1 MERARHFMKPILSEE
16 RDSATLQNLGRASL
30 QIIHDI
36 KNQLNGLKLYATF
49 LRKRM
54 EKGDQPADEQETVA
68 KLVAGLERA
77 ANDLTVLVQ
86 YGCPIVLHKQSGV
99 DIQKIMRGVWSSLRE
114 TATGDLN
121 WSLVIDSD
129 SAPLIG
135 EFDSAVLTDAL
146 KAISLGALKSRRRN
160 DFGTVKVSLRREDP
174 TAVIQWEPVS
184 FKDGDPFR
192 SFNGSDAIKMS
203 LAAKVVEAHGGSA
216 EHQEDL
222 LRVRL
227 PLAHE

>member
-1 MERARHFMKPILSEE
+1 MKPLLPED

-54 EKGDQPADEQETVA
+54 EKGGQPADEQETVA

-86 YGCPIVLHKQSGV
+86 YGCRLELHKQSGV
-99 DIQKIMRGVWSSLRE
+99 DIQKIMRSVSSSLRE
-114 TATGDLN
+114 TGTGDLTC
-121 WSLVIDSD
+121 SLVIDSD
-129 SAPLIG
+129 PAPLIG

-146 KAISLGALKSRRRN
+146 KAISLGALKSHRRN
-160 DFGTVKVSLRREDP
+160 DSDPLRVSLRREDP
-174 TAVIQWEPVS
+174 SAVIQWEPVS
-184 FKDGDPFR
+184 FENGDPFR
-192 SFNGSDAIKMS
+192 SFNGRDAIKMS
-203 LAAKVVEAHGGSA
+203 LAAKAVEAHGGSA
-216 EHQEDL
+216 EQQEHL
-222 LRVRL
+222 LLVRL
-227 PLAHE
+227 PLAQG

>member
-1 MERARHFMKPILSEE
+1 MKALLSEDQ
-16 RDSATLQNLGRASL
+16 DSATLQNLGRASL

-49 LRKRM
+49 LRKLM
-54 EKGDQPADEQETVA
+54 EKGGQPADEQETVA

-86 YGCPIVLHKQSGV
+86 YGCPLELHKQPGV
-99 DIQKIMRGVWSSLRE
+99 DIQKIMRSVSSSLTE
-114 TATGDLN
+114 TGTGDLTC
-121 WSLVIDSD
+121 SLVIDSD
-129 SAPLIG
+129 PAPLIG

-146 KAISLGALKSRRRN
+146 KAISLGALKSHRRN
-160 DFGTVKVSLRREDP
+160 DSDPLRVSLRREDP
-174 TAVIQWEPVS
+174 SAVIQWEPVS
-184 FKDGDPFR
+184 FENGDPFR

-216 EHQEDL
+216 EQQEHL
-222 LRVRL
+222 LLVRL
-227 PLAHE
+227 PLAQG

>member
-1 MERARHFMKPILSEE
+1 MKPLLPED

-54 EKGDQPADEQETVA
+54 EKGGQPADEQETVA

-86 YGCPIVLHKQSGV
+86 YGCRLELHKQSGV
-99 DIQKIMRGVWSSLRE
+99 DIQKIMRSVSSSLRE
-114 TATGDLN
+114 TGTGDLTC
-121 WSLVIDSD
+121 SLVIDSD
-129 SAPLIG
+129 PAPLIG

-146 KAISLGALKSRRRN
+146 KAISLGALKSHRRN
-160 DFGTVKVSLRREDP
+160 DSDPLRVSLRREDP
-174 TAVIQWEPVS
+174 SAVIQWEPVS
-184 FKDGDPFR
+184 FENGDPFR
-192 SFNGSDAIKMS
+192 SFNDSDAIKMS

-216 EHQEDL
+216 EQQEHL
-222 LRVRL
+222 LLVHL
-227 PLAHE
+227 PLTQG

>member
-1 MERARHFMKPILSEE
+1 MKPIISEE

-146 KAISLGALKSRRRN
+146 QAISLGALKSRRRN

-184 FKDGDPFR
+184 FEDGDPFR

-203 LAAKVVEAHGGSA
+203 LAAKGVEAHGGSA
-216 EHQEDL
+216 EHQENL

-227 PLAHE
+227 PLAHS

>member
-1 MERARHFMKPILSEE
+1 MKPLLSED

-54 EKGDQPADEQETVA
+54 EKGGQPADEQETVA

-86 YGCPIVLHKQSGV
+86 YGCPLELHKQSGV
-99 DIQKIMRGVWSSLRE
+99 DIQKIMRGVSSGLRE
-114 TATGDLN
+114 RATGDLTC
-121 WSLVIDSD
+121 SLAVDSD
-129 SAPLIG
+129 PRPLIG

-160 DFGTVKVSLRREDP
+160 DSRTVKVSIRRED
-174 TAVIQWEPVS
+174 TNAVIQWEPVS
-184 FKDGDPFR
+184 FENGDPFR

-216 EHQEDL
+216 EHQGSL

-227 PLAHE
+227 PLALD

>member
-1 MERARHFMKPILSEE
+1 MKPIISEE

-146 KAISLGALKSRRRN
+146 QAISLGALRSRRRN

-184 FKDGDPFR
+184 FEDGDPFR

-203 LAAKVVEAHGGSA
+203 LAAKGVEAHGGSA
-216 EHQEDL
+216 EHQENL

-227 PLAHE
+227 PLAPS

>member
-1 MERARHFMKPILSEE
+1 MKPIISEE

-77 ANDLTVLVQ
+77 ANDLTVLLQ

-146 KAISLGALKSRRRN
+146 QAISLGALRSRRRN

-184 FKDGDPFR
+184 FEDGDPFR

-203 LAAKVVEAHGGSA
+203 LAAKGVEAHGGSA
-216 EHQEDL
+216 EHQENL

-227 PLAHE
+227 PLAPS

>member
-1 MERARHFMKPILSEE
+1 MKPIISEE

-30 QIIHDI
+30 QVIHDI

-86 YGCPIVLHKQSGV
+86 YACPIVLHKQSGV

-114 TATGDLN
+114 TPTGDLN

-146 KAISLGALKSRRRN
+146 QAISLGALRSRRKN

-184 FKDGDPFR
+184 FEDGDPFR

-203 LAAKVVEAHGGSA
+203 LAAKGVEAHGGSA
-216 EHQEDL
+216 EHQENL

-227 PLAHE
+227 PLAHS